1 MSGDPTTPVPTANRV
16 GSALVVTLPAELG
29 DAAFALLRGAT
40 LERLRSARLRAI
52 IFEASGLEFID
63 RREFE
68 ALSAIARSARWL
80 GARAL
85 LVGLRPGI
93 VAYLVGAGVDTGAF
107 EPYATLDDALAV
119 QGVASAES
127 GRGVNGGGA

>member
-1 MSGDPTTPVPTANRV
+1 MNGEPTTPAPTANRV

-29 DAAFALLRGAT
+29 DAAFALLRGTT

-63 RREFE
+63 RREAE

-119 QGVASAES
+119 LNATASA
-127 GRGVNGGGA
+127 RGAEG